1 MLDFS
6 KTFEKYEALVSE
18 VDKIFS
24 AMQDAHK
31 DSVRCEIHCCDCC
44 YAVFDV
50 TLVEA
55 AYIHYHF
62 NRSLARRERR
72 QLQKKA
78 EKADRKFY
86 QIKRKLHKMYRD
98 EGKSSEE
105 VLSHLARERV
115 QCPLLSEEKLCALYD
130 RRPITCRV
138 YGIPTSIGGTPHI
151 CEKSAFKEGISY
163 PAVNL
168 DNMNNR
174 LFKLSQDLLEEI
186 GSRNLKM
193 HMSLV
198 PVSTALMDPYD
209 EAYFGLTSKR
219 NTDAQT
225 IP

>member
-55 AYIHYHF
+55 AYINHHF
-62 NRSLARRERR
+62 NRSLARKEKR
-72 QLQKKA
+72 QLQKRA
-78 EKADRKFY
+78 EKADREFY

-98 EGKSSEE
+98 QGKSPEE
-105 VLSHLARERV
+105 VLLHLAQERV
-115 QCPLLSEEKLCALYD
+115 QCPLLNEEKLCDMYD

-151 CEKSAFKEGISY
+151 CDKSAFKEGASY

-174 LFKLSQDLLEEI
+174 LFKLSEDLLKEI
-186 GSRNLKM
+186 GSKNLKM
-193 HMSLV
+193 HMSIV

-209 EAYFGLTSKR
+209 EEYFGLSSKGEA
-219 NTDAQT
+219 DA
-225 IP
+225 